1 MSQNKYENEKI
12 NESAK
17 DCECSKKNTLLAR
30 QLKDIKKELE
40 RQAREIETIKKALK
54 R

>member
-1 MSQNKYENEKI
+1 MSQNKYENEKS
-12 NESAK
+12 NEIPK

-30 QLKDIKKELE
+30 QLKELKKELE
-40 RQAREIETIKKALK
+40 RQAREIETIKKVLK